1 MSNKVNEI
9 YEILLKDEILEIGS
23 FILKN
28 NIKTEYY
35 INSQK
40 MYSNVPL
47 MNMITD
53 KIINKINT
61 ITDLEYDHL
70 VGVPY
75 GALPLVSLLSNKLDK
90 SMIFMHKDKKGY
102 GSKKMIEGKYEIGDN
117 VILIEDTITTG
128 SSIIDTITKL
138 ENCGIFVSY
147 VLVLFDRET
156 GALNDIKET
165 LNIHVDSL
173 FKISKMSHY
182 FSVKQLINQY
192 DGGKIISSIG
202 TDKKNYLYIKE
213 DNKRLNEEENQ
224 RQLSIKK
231 YEYIFNNPLSTLLI
245 GLVIRKK
252 TALCLS
258 LDVSSWKTGRNIL
271 ELCGPYICMVKLHSD
286 LFTDIG
292 NINMFIKE
300 LKELARKYKFLIMED
315 MKLGDVDKITYR
327 KIKNS
332 FFKYEEWA
340 NLITIH
346 GITANS
352 VYEYSQQQT
361 EIEETSN
368 KKKSSK
374 KKKEIKKKVKIIEE
388 IDDAIK
394 HTDNV
399 SINDVNVFGDIDRE
413 LYFNNLC
420 MVSSM
425 NQKNS
430 LCDENY
436 NNQCYK
442 LLRDN
447 NDFSSIIVSQNGNK
461 VDDRIK
467 LTPGVSINCADITN
481 LNRNYRS
488 IKEAINEDKNHII
501 IVGND
506 IISSYKEIKNKEENK
521 RDKNKED
528 DNNQDEF
535 IKKTRLYCNISWK
548 YFSETYDDLIIK
560 YNSKNI
566 DISHIYDSIFSM
578 TQLEEKIYFKEI
590 EYNEREEEIVKKQ
603 HELFIKQNGYN
614 VQQKELQNQTK
625 DFMYSQYVSYTLF
638 TLLTIIVNYKQ
649 IINYLN

>member
-1 MSNKVNEI
+1 
-9 YEILLKDEILEIGS
+9 
-23 FILKN
+23 
-28 NIKTEYY
+28 
-35 INSQK
+35 
-40 MYSNVPL
+40 
-47 MNMITD
+47 
-53 KIINKINT
+53 
-61 ITDLEYDHL
+61 
-70 VGVPY
+70 
-75 GALPLVSLLSNKLDK
+75 
-90 SMIFMHKDKKGY
+90 
-102 GSKKMIEGKYEIGDN
+102 
-117 VILIEDTITTG
+117 
-128 SSIIDTITKL
+128 
-138 ENCGIFVSY
+138 
-147 VLVLFDRET
+147 
-156 GALNDIKET
+156 
-165 LNIHVDSL
+165 
-173 FKISKMSHY
+173 
-182 FSVKQLINQY
+182 
-192 DGGKIISSIG
+192 
-202 TDKKNYLYIKE
+202 
-213 DNKRLNEEENQ
+213 
-224 RQLSIKK
+224 
-231 YEYIFNNPLSTLLI
+231 
-245 GLVIRKK
+245 
-252 TALCLS
+252 
-258 LDVSSWKTGRNIL
+258 
-271 ELCGPYICMVKLHSD
+271 MVKLHSD